1 MEAPEEGG
9 GKTGVETKRDTWAT
23 TAVVIVAML
32 VVQVVFAASQILTNL
47 ALKKHGFL
55 LALLAYRHLFA
66 AACIGPIAVLLDR
79 KRMSELKEAR
89 VWFWAFLT
97 SLTGI
102 TMGMGLFYYGVRDT
116 SAAYAT
122 NYSNLIP
129 IITFVF
135 SVIIRMEKLE
145 LSTYWG
151 KAKAIGAVICVG
163 GALVISL
170 YSGPSLVISAHHD
183 SNHGKQMVQ
192 KPYTNMLRGTF
203 LLIASCFGY
212 AFWFVVQ
219 AKLLKVLPSKHWSN
233 FMTCLVAAI
242 QCAILGLCIDRTPES
257 WSLGWDVKLLCVS
270 VSGVF
275 ASALAFYLILWAVQL
290 KDPSYPSMFD
300 PFSVVFVALIQALF
314 FGDQLTLGL
323 LLGMILM
330 IVGLYCYLWGKRKEE
345 LSATKESPCV
355 SPSAFS

>member
-1 MEAPEEGG
+1 MYENQEQRISSW
-9 GKTGVETKRDTWAT
+9 VS
-23 TAVVIVAML
+23 TALVITAMM
-32 VVQVVFAASQILTNL
+32 VVQIVFGASQILTNL
-47 ALKKHGFL
+47 ALKQDGFL

-66 AACIGPIAVLLDR
+66 AACIAPIAIIFDR
-79 KRMSELKEAR
+79 RRMEELKEGR

-97 SLTGI
+97 SLSGI

-129 IITFVF
+129 IITFLF

-151 KAKAIGAVICVG
+151 KAKGIGAIICVG

-170 YSGPSLVISAHHD
+170 YSGPSLVVLSHNSMHHK
-183 SNHGKQMVQ
+183 HMTQQ
-192 KPYTNMLRGTF
+192 PYTNLLRGTL

-219 AKLLKVLPSKHWSN
+219 AKLLEVLPSKHWSN
-233 FMTCLVAAI
+233 FLTCLVAAA
-242 QCAILGLCIDRTPES
+242 QCAVLGLCLDRTPRS

-270 VSGVF
+270 VSGIF

-300 PFSVVFVALIQALF
+300 PFSVVFVALIQAFF
-314 FGDQLTLGL
+314 FGDQLSLGL

-330 IVGLYCYLWGKRKEE
+330 IIGLYCYLWGKRKEE
-345 LSATKESPCV
+345 LSENKGSPLISPRVATDPV
-355 SPSAFS
+355 NHQLLF

>member
-1 MEAPEEGG
+1 MYENQEQRISSW
-9 GKTGVETKRDTWAT
+9 VS
-23 TAVVIVAML
+23 TALVITAMM
-32 VVQVVFAASQILTNL
+32 VVQIVFGASQILTNL
-47 ALKKHGFL
+47 ALKQDGFL

-66 AACIGPIAVLLDR
+66 AACIAPIAIIFDR
-79 KRMSELKEAR
+79 
-89 VWFWAFLT
+89 
-97 SLTGI
+97 I

-129 IITFVF
+129 IITFLF

-151 KAKAIGAVICVG
+151 KAKGIGAIICVG

-170 YSGPSLVISAHHD
+170 YSGPSLVVLSHNSMHHK
-183 SNHGKQMVQ
+183 HMTQQ
-192 KPYTNMLRGTF
+192 PYTNLLRGTL

-219 AKLLKVLPSKHWSN
+219 AKLLEVLPSKHWSN
-233 FMTCLVAAI
+233 FLTCLVAAA
-242 QCAILGLCIDRTPES
+242 QCAVLGLCLDRTPRS

-270 VSGVF
+270 VSGIF

-300 PFSVVFVALIQALF
+300 PFSVVFVALIQAFF
-314 FGDQLTLGL
+314 FGDQLSLGL

-330 IVGLYCYLWGKRKEE
+330 IIGLYCYLWGKRKEE
-345 LSATKESPCV
+345 LSENKGSPLISPRVATDPV
-355 SPSAFS
+355 NHQLLF